1 LITEEELDKKVRKY
15 LKIGRGDSIL
25 VGRDKKTHKIV
36 SVIKFARAEWEDWEE
51 IKKMTTEKLKERY
64 ISLRVC
70 MDFSVSV
77 RDCEFEALMAME
89 LDRRGVRYSEIKP
102 LIDKGISETKE
113 YFEKIDA
120 ERLQKKEVR

>member
-1 LITEEELDKKVRKY
+1 MAIEKLDEKVKEY

-36 SVIKFARAEWEDWEE
+36 SVIKFARAEWDDWEE

-64 ISLRVC
+64 IGLRIC

-77 RDCEFEALMAME
+77 RDCELEGLMAME
-89 LDRRGVRYSEIKP
+89 LHRRGVKYDEIKQ
-102 LIDKGISETKE
+102 LIDKGISEAKE

-120 ERLQKKEVR
+120 EHLQKKEV